1 MDLEEDYSEYDY
13 DYIPELEHQA
23 SSKESKEYYP
33 QDTMHHVS
41 DQFQG
46 NFSSPFSQQSRHS
59 LPEN

>member
-13 DYIPELEHQA
+13 DYIPELDHQV

-33 QDTMHHVS
+33 QDTTHHVS

-46 NFSSPFSQQSRHS
+46 NLPIPFSHQRRYS